1 MVPNPEFELYVKNW
15 FSAQNQDFA
24 DDLINHPDVHSNW
37 LISLW
42 NAYLLE
48 KSN

>member
-15 FSAQNQDFA
+15 FSSQNKDFA
-24 DDLINHPDVHSNW
+24 DDLLNHPDVHSNW
-37 LISLW
+37 LINLW